1 MVTLKSLIIFF
12 IVVVSA
18 IHWVSWAASAAGIAA
33 TAACGAVAAA
43 AGARAAAT
51 TIGGSGGGCVD
62 GLILLPGGGTPSA
75 PVDILAGPA
84 SIRWTLVSSVLLI
97 VPALL
102 FCV

>member
-1 MVTLKSLIIFF
+1 MGTLKSLIIFF

-18 IHWVSWAASAAGIAA
+18 IHWVSWAASAGIAA
-33 TAACGAVAAA
+33 AAACAAA
-43 AGARAAAT
+43 ARARAAAA
-51 TIGGSGGGCVD
+51 TIGDSGGGCVD

-84 SIRWTLVSSVLLI
+84 SIGWALVSSVLLI